1 MDIME
6 TIQTILAICGGISV
20 IGGAVAVI
28 HKWIAPAVKLND
40 RVETLERHDKRDFEA
55 MNEIKE
61 RDSLIMETL
70 VTMLNSQIS
79 GNNVEQLKKRETSS
93 FPIWPRRSKENLLKV
108 YDFTVP
114 QLAYYEEFCNFS
126 PQESALFDLR
136 KKGVPLEQCAESM
149 HCEMTTIK
157 QVSRRVNRK
166 IIQMTNSTRM
176 NEWIDRVYWPMVLG
190 KE

>member
-1 MDIME
+1 MDVME
-6 TIQTILAICGGISV
+6 TVQTILAICGGISV
-20 IGGAVAVI
+20 IGGAAAVI

-40 RVETLERHDKRDFEA
+40 RVETLERHDKRDYEA
-55 MNEIKE
+55 MQEIRE

-79 GNNVEQLKKRETSS
+79 GNNVEQLKKAHFLSGTDAV
-93 FPIWPRRSKENLLKV
+93 RRIFFKV

-136 KKGVPLEQCAESM
+136 KKGVPLEQCAEIM
-149 HCEMTTIK
+149 HCEMTNVKKI
-157 QVSRRVNRK
+157 SRRVNNK
-166 IIQMTNSTRM
+166 IIQLTDSKRM
-176 NEWIDRVYWPMVLG
+176 NEWINKVYWPKVINR
-190 KE
+190 E